1 MLIAAEDLE
10 RWAAKPEARSA
21 FPELVR
27 RLIAH
32 GGGRLAQSPPLDSV
46 GSASPE
52 TGDRP

>member
-1 MLIAAEDLE
+1 MRITAEDLE
-10 RWAAKPEARSA
+10 CWAAKPEAPSE
-21 FPELVR
+21 FPALVR
-27 RLIAH
+27 HLIAH